1 VVIIDW
7 GLVVVAGLTIRGR
20 EKGAGSDGLGLLL
33 PFDANNKQQGEKISP
48 RSLQSQREDSQQLP
62 FSPFG
67 RLRRRRREKT
77 GWFGV

>member
-1 VVIIDW
+1 VVIVDW
-7 GLVVVAGLTIRGR
+7 GSVAVAGLTIRGR
-20 EKGAGSDGLGLLL
+20 GKGAGSDGLGLLL
-33 PFDANNKQQGEKISP
+33 PFDANSKRQGKKISP

-67 RLRRRRREKT
+67 RLRRMKREKK